1 MSGLSW
7 QPIADQCSVRFR
19 SDDYSLQYSADG
31 HPMLFIR
38 FDLVDSTSKELI
50 LSDFNVLDVESEIAK
65 RVFEHA
71 IDAKGLSFANKDIR
85 LRNIAPQASYADLVD
100 RFDNMKS
107 ILRAVF
113 DYLRL
118 GWSDIVLDHRGNDNF
133 DLVIRMT

>member
-38 FDLVDSTSKELI
+38 FDLVDSTSKELV
-50 LSDFNVLDVESEIAK
+50 LSDFNVLNVERELAK
-65 RVFEHA
+65 SVFEHA
-71 IDAKGLSFANKDIR
+71 IKAKGLSFANKDIR
-85 LRNIAPQASYADLVD
+85 LRNIAPHASHVDVVD

-107 ILRAVF
+107 VLRAVF
-113 DYLRL
+113 DHLSL
-118 GWSDIVLDHRGNDNF
+118 GWSDIVLDHRGNNNF